1 MGNIFVEDDDI
12 IEIKV
17 YCRKKGHKY
26 EAYTEKELKDPKNKI
41 KEEDKSKFDCLLI
54 KMKTLTWGLYNQ
66 LQEDAMTENA
76 AGERLFNFKA
86 YKENRLKKL
95 IKEWDAKGKD
105 GRVVPVNDL
114 SISHLAPPIA
124 ESILRAYDEISF
136 LGEDDE
142 KN

>member
-1 MGNIFVEDDDI
+1 MSIFVQDDDLI
-12 IEIKV
+12 DVKV
-17 YCRKKGHKY
+17 YCRKRGHKY
-26 EAYTEKELKDPKNKI
+26 EAYTEKEFKEAKI
-41 KEEDKSKFDCLLI
+41 KDENREKYECLLV
-54 KMKTLTWGLYNQ
+54 KMKELTWGLYNQ
-66 LQEDAMTENA
+66 LQEEAVSESAN
-76 AGERLFNFKA
+76 GERQFNFKI

-105 GRVVPVNDL
+105 GKVVPVNEL

-124 ESILRAYDEISF
+124 ESILKSYDEISF